1 MARRVCLAF
10 SLDWYSSNSAM
21 NLAFLAKAHTV
32 DEPVL
37 TSAEDYPRC
46 LDSFFHLSH
55 RLEPGLESLIRRLQP
70 SRARAARI
78 CRLEIMLD
86 HRSFERYILYHGS

>member
-1 MARRVCLAF
+1 MGGSEPFQKPCRAFSFMARRVCLAF

-37 TSAEDYPRC
+37 SSAEDYPRC

-70 SRARAARI
+70 
-78 CRLEIMLD
+78 L
-86 HRSFERYILYHGS
+86 HGDGREVGLFG